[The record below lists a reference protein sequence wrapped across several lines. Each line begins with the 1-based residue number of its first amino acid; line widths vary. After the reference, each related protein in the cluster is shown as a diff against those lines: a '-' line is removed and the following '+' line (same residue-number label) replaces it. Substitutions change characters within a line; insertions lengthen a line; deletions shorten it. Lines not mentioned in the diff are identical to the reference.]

1 MNPNLAAQG
10 ARGREN
16 MMPPTSVMDERYP
29 AFKRNQE
36 DAEKLMLGLDIV
48 GSAIPLAG
56 PAMKGAKILGQAAA
70 PQIAQALE
78 NYTFKTGMALP
89 VIDTTG
95 LPNKGK
101 DLIRSKA
108 DELADTLNKQGFQA
122 TAEYSGSAAGPSA
135 YVNVFDPQTGR
146 FITSPA
152 RISGHS
158 KGAYQSQFV
167 HEISDDPQSTQRFVN
182 LAMEMRAKGPT
193 ELMQKQGEAEKAAM
207 QMRYESAQKKIAK
220 GKSLTNSEQE
230 AVTSIER
237 QAGRTFAAPGDE
249 ALRLAQERDNTKNI
263 ISGIGDELITL
274 YHGTSKSSAKKIKDE
289 GVIKSGSYFGNIN
302 GVSLTPRKSVAEDF
316 ANGGEIIEVKV
327 PKSKLVVDPESVD
340 NFDLD
345 DAIRNGNSVFA
356 TGNIYFK

>member
-1 MNPNLAAQG
+1 MTEQERLAAALEYQQAQQPARMNPNLAAQG

-95 LPNKGK
+95 LPNKGR

-108 DELADTLNKQGFQA
+108 DELSNTLNKQGFQA

-158 KGAYQSQFV
+158 KGPIQSQFV
-167 HEISDDPQSTQRFVN
+167 HEISDDPQSTQRFVD

-220 GKSLTNSEQE
+220 GKALTNSEQE
-230 AVTSIER
+230 AVNIL
-237 QAGRTFAAPGDE
+237 GRD
-249 ALRLAQERDNTKNI
+249 
-263 ISGIGDELITL
+263 
-274 YHGTSKSSAKKIKDE
+274 
-289 GVIKSGSYFGNIN
+289 
-302 GVSLTPRKSVAEDF
+302 
-316 ANGGEIIEVKV
+316 
-327 PKSKLVVDPESVD
+327 
-340 NFDLD
+340 
-345 DAIRNGNSVFA
+345 
-356 TGNIYFK
+356 

>member
-1 MNPNLAAQG
+1 MTKQERLAAALEYQQAQQPARMNPNLAAQG

-56 PAMKGAKILGQAAA
+56 PAVKGAKMLGQAAA

-95 LPNKGK
+95 LPNKGR

-108 DELADTLNKQGFQA
+108 DELSDTLNKQGFEA

-146 FITSPA
+146 SIKYPA

-158 KGAYQSQFV
+158 KGPYQSQFV
-167 HEISDDPQSTQRFVN
+167 HEISDDPQSTQRFIDF
-182 LAMEMRAKGPT
+182 AMEMRAKGPT
-193 ELMQKQGEAEKAAM
+193 ELMQKQGQAEKAAM

-230 AVTSIER
+230 AVNIL
-237 QAGRTFAAPGDE
+237 GRE
-249 ALRLAQERDNTKNI
+249 
-263 ISGIGDELITL
+263 
-274 YHGTSKSSAKKIKDE
+274 
-289 GVIKSGSYFGNIN
+289 
-302 GVSLTPRKSVAEDF
+302 
-316 ANGGEIIEVKV
+316 
-327 PKSKLVVDPESVD
+327 
-340 NFDLD
+340 
-345 DAIRNGNSVFA
+345 
-356 TGNIYFK
+356 